1 MKKYILL
8 FLLSFFSL
16 NAFSQEKD
24 IESIKIRIDIS
35 NSKLKIDNEKLN
47 SLKPGDFYQ
56 IEITGVNTSLYKF
69 SIGNKDTSKSEPLSF
84 PTFASLPID
93 GLTAAVAGLSSLGG
107 LAGSRSII
115 DNDGVKLAGGSLSDM
130 NLTDG
135 KTKMLIDKM
144 ASAAPKDPGAQVEP
158 ILLSAKEHIKIFLS
172 QLEGEKRKLDN
183 ILVNTYKTILA
194 NQVKENNASL
204 FGTIQ
209 NPKDLLEDIF
219 KIRKKLDELSE
230 EINNEYKNYRTLVNA
245 NNFPL
250 AIRSDENLKA
260 LDAQIRKAYD
270 EFEPAIQKIKDTIS
284 GDNFFKLLNL
294 LLPSINKEDKYTSLP
309 IQLTEDE
316 TVLEIKATPR
326 SEALGLSEYYSKI
339 KFPMN
344 NKSFWGLSS
353 GFYVSFPAD
362 DSYSVRTNF
371 SSTDTTFSLVNENPE
386 KLEIGF
392 NTLLRRGWKIGCNQN
407 TYWHVGFGPGLTVTN
422 KVKPRF
428 LLGTGLAFGD
438 KHAFLVD
445 VGLITGYYD
454 VLSNAVDA
462 NKLEN
467 IPISPTD
474 YMKSKLK
481 AGGYFSISY
490 LFLK

>member
-1 MKKYILL
+1 MKKYLLL
-8 FLLSFFSL
+8 FLLYHHCFH
-16 NAFSQEKD
+16 AYSQGINPTKITID
-24 IESIKIRIDIS
+24 IEGTDIS
-35 NSKLKIDNEKLN
+35 FDKEKLN

-69 SIGNKDTSKSEPLSF
+69 SIGSKDTSTSEALSF
-84 PTFASLPID
+84 PTFATLPID

-107 LAGSRSII
+107 LAGSKAIVDS
-115 DNDGVKLAGGSLSDM
+115 DVLESAGGYLSDM

-135 KTKMLIDKM
+135 KKKMLFDEM
-144 ASAAPKDPGAQVEP
+144 AAAAPKDPRAQVEP
-158 ILLSAKEHIKIFLS
+158 ILLSAKEHIRNFLT
-172 QLEGEKRKLDN
+172 QVEGEKRKLDN
-183 ILVNTYKTILA
+183 ILVDTYKTIVT
-194 NQVKENNASL
+194 NQVKPNNASP

-209 NPKDLLEDIF
+209 DPNTLLKQFFDI
-219 KIRKKLDELSE
+219 RRRLDELSE
-230 EINNEYKNYRTLVNA
+230 NIANEYKNYRIIVNA
-245 NNFPL
+245 NNFPS
-250 AIRSDENLKA
+250 AISSNENLKA
-260 LDAQIRKAYD
+260 LDAQIRKSYD
-270 EFEPAIQKIKDTIS
+270 EFEPAIQKIKDPIS
-284 GDNFFKLLNL
+284 GDNFFKLSNL
-294 LLPSINKEDKYTSLP
+294 LLPSINKADKYTSLP

-326 SEALGLSEYYSKI
+326 SEALGLSEYYTKI

-344 NKSFWGLSS
+344 DKSFWGLSS
-353 GFYVSFPAD
+353 GLYFSFPAD
-362 DSYSVRTNF
+362 DAYSVRTNV
-371 SSTDTTFSLVNENPE
+371 SSTDTTFSLINENPE

-392 NTLLRRGWKIGCNQN
+392 NTLLRRGWKIGCGQN

-438 KHAFLVD
+438 RHAFLVD

-454 VLSNAVDA
+454 VLSNAVDG
-462 NKLEN
+462 NNLEN
-467 IPISPTD
+467 ISIAPTN